1 MTTTHRERLLDR
13 ALRRDD
19 GDALDVEPVLPRACE
34 RKPPLRRITR
44 ELERR
49 EEERVPLDGVVAE
62 RARVHRD

>member
-19 GDALDVEPVLPRACE
+19 GDALDVEPVLPRARE